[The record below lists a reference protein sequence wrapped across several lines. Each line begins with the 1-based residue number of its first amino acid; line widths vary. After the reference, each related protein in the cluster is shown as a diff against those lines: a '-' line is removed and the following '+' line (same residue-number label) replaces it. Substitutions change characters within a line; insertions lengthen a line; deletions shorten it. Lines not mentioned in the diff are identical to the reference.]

1 MTGLKEKYQKE
12 IVPELKK
19 EFELKNSLECPK
31 VKKVVLNVGI
41 GNWVTKDA
49 SRKEEVLKKVSEDLK
64 MITGQKP
71 QPAPAK
77 KSISGFSV
85 REGTPVGLK
94 VTLRRDRMYN
104 FIDRLVHIVFPRVR
118 DFQGVKR
125 TSVDKSGNLT
135 IGLKEQVVFPEIYA
149 DDTDFFFGV
158 EVTITTSAKN
168 KEEGVALLNKM
179 GIPFQKEQTV

>member
-19 EFELKNSLECPK
+19 ELGLKNLLECPK
-31 VKKVVLNVGI
+31 VEKVVLNVGV
-41 GNWVTKDA
+41 GNWVTKDT

-71 QPAPAK
+71 QPVPAK
-77 KSISGFSV
+77 KSISGFSL
-85 REGTPVGLK
+85 REGMPIGLK
-94 VTLRRDRMYN
+94 VTLRKDRMYS
-104 FIDRLVHIVFPRVR
+104 FIDRFVHVVLPRVR
-118 DFQGVKR
+118 DFQGVQR
-125 TSVDKSGNLT
+125 SSIDKSGNLT

-168 KEEGVALLNKM
+168 KEEGIALLGKI
-179 GIPFQKEQTV
+179 GIPFQKQE

>member
-1 MTGLKEKYQKE
+1 MMTGLKEKYQKE
-12 IVPELKK
+12 IVAELKK
-19 EFELKNSLECPK
+19 ELGLKNVLECPR
-31 VKKVVLNVGI
+31 VKKVVLNVGV
-41 GNWVTKDA
+41 GNWVTKDT

-71 QPAPAK
+71 QSVPAK
-77 KSISGFSV
+77 KSISGFSL
-85 REGTPVGLK
+85 REGMPIGLK
-94 VTLRRDRMYN
+94 VTLRRDRMYS
-104 FIDRLVHIVFPRVR
+104 FIEQFVHVVLPRVR

-125 TSVDKSGNLT
+125 SSIDKSGNLT

-168 KEEGVALLNKM
+168 REEGIALLGKM
-179 GIPFQKEQTV
+179 GIPFQKQDS